1 MNKVRHGDPVLQVF
15 GDSRHRDPGAAE
27 VLIHPTGGLPLQAP
41 FRPAGQP
48 AGGQCLIWRTL
59 VCVDGHSWVS
69 APQGASNKAND
80 A

>member
-1 MNKVRHGDPVLQVF
+1 MHKVRHGDPVLQVF
-15 GDSRHRDPGAAE
+15 GDNRHRDPGAAE

-59 VCVDGHSWVS
+59 VCVDRRSWVA
-69 APQGASNKAND
+69 APQCKANKADD